1 MLSRRTK
8 NRLLRAWMPAPKNL
22 RVFNTSVLWRDNHV
36 TPTLSTQPH
45 RHHVTEELHHITH
58 GQGRMTLGEES
69 FDVAVGDTVIILPGT
84 RHTITN
90 TGPEDLRFLCCC
102 APAYSHDDTELMD

>member
-1 MLSRRTK
+1 
-8 NRLLRAWMPAPKNL
+8 
-22 RVFNTSVLWRDNHV
+22 
-36 TPTLSTQPH
+36 
-45 RHHVTEELHHITH
+45 
-58 GQGRMTLGEES
+58 MTLGEES